1 MKLSRLKP
9 SGIALFGE
17 YLDLLT
23 NESTR
28 VPPKELLDSTD
39 HSELVA
45 AVEVTPASPPTRL
58 EMSSLIDQLVV
69 SSGLSEVERDVGLW
83 VWLTL
88 FYFDVL
94 CPATAGGERN
104 PRERAAYIPEP
115 NNFQRYYRHLLLGSY
130 LIHRANKDDL
140 SRAMAFLCKPPHVID
155 DVVAQIAARQEYITN
170 RSVVELTT
178 RLYFDA
184 ATGKLRRG
192 AGGKGKGSPRRLA
205 DVLGQYDVTWD
216 LYSMTT
222 AEFLGVLPDEFARF
236 R

>member
-1 MKLSRLKP
+1 MNLSRLKP

-23 NESTR
+23 SEPKR
-28 VPPKELLDSTD
+28 APPLELLNSTE
-39 HSELVA
+39 HSEVLA
-45 AVEVTPASPPTRL
+45 AVEVIPASPANRL
-58 EMSSLIDQLVV
+58 EMSAMIDQLVV
-69 SSGLSEVERDVGLW
+69 SSGLSEVEKDVGVW

-94 CPATAGGERN
+94 CPATTEGERK

-115 NNFQRYYRHLLLGSY
+115 NNFQRYYRHLLLGAY
-130 LIHRANKDDL
+130 LIYRSNKDDL
-140 SRAMAFLCKPPHVID
+140 PRAMAFLCKQPSVID

-178 RLYFDA
+178 RLYFDP
-184 ATGKLRRG
+184 ATGTLRRG

-205 DVLGQYDVTWD
+205 DILGQYDVTWD

-222 AEFLGVLPDEFARF
+222 AEFLAVLPEEFARF